1 MTDRD
6 IRPIAPVRVAL
17 MGAGKWGINLARV
30 LEGLDEFGLV
40 AVADPDPSALARAG
54 RVAPRSLLAR
64 DIRDVVDD
72 VEAVVVCTPT
82 GSHAPH
88 GEALLSRGLHV
99 LVEKPMALDVEAA
112 ERMRA
117 RAAETG
123 CVLAVGH
130 QLLRHAC
137 YEALGRIVGAG
148 RIGPLRRIRSVR
160 SSRCNLER
168 EHGVLWS
175 LGPHDVAMILALLG
189 RPPSVVRADPLA
201 VDRAGWPAAV
211 RVRLEFE
218 GGPEAELELDGDTDR
233 RTRLLEVTGDSGQV
247 SFDDGIPGGRILL
260 ETTDAGPE
268 ELRVTA
274 DEPLTR
280 ECLGFWKAIRTGDAG
295 GIADGR
301 HGAEVTRVLVAA
313 GTAFGADAYGRAP
326 ITSWACR

>member
-1 MTDRD
+1 
-6 IRPIAPVRVAL
+6 

-40 AVADPDPSALARAG
+40 AISDPDPAALARAS

-64 DIRDVVDD
+64 DVRDVVGD

-82 GSHAPH
+82 GDHATH
-88 GEALLSRGLHV
+88 AEALLSRGLHV
-99 LVEKPMALDVEAA
+99 LVEKPMALEVEAA

-137 YEALGRIVGAG
+137 YEALGRIVGLG
-148 RIGPLRRIRSVR
+148 RIGPLQRIRAVR
-160 SSRCNLER
+160 SGRCALER

-175 LGPHDVAMILALLG
+175 LGPHDVAMIISLLG
-189 RPPSVVRADPLA
+189 RSPSAVHADPLA
-201 VDRAGWPAAV
+201 VDRAGWPAAA

-218 GGPEAELELDGDTDR
+218 GGPEVELELDGDTDR
-233 RTRLLEVTGDSGQV
+233 RVRLLEVTGESGRA
-247 SFDDGIPGGRILL
+247 SFDDGIPGGRVLL
-260 ETTDAGPE
+260 ETADAGPE

-274 DEPLTR
+274 DEPLAR
-280 ECLGFWKAIRTGDAG
+280 ECLGFWRAIRGGDTG

-301 HGAEVTRVLVAA
+301 HGAEVTRVLAAA
-313 GTAFGADAYGRAP
+313 GIAFGADARGRAP
-326 ITSWACR
+326 VTSSACQ